1 MNDNFKIV
9 NDDCQTNYTPMS
21 YMRTKNGIR
30 GFIGGLSIVFW
41 INIIIYIFL
50 GICHIYNE
58 SFNMSIPIGIET
70 VLIGAVLLTLVLGLG
85 VWGWGSDKE
94 AN

>member
-9 NDDCQTNYTPMS
+9 NDDCRTIYTPMS

-41 INIIIYIFL
+41 INIIIYIFF
-50 GICHIYNE
+50 GVCHIYNE
-58 SFNMSIPIGIET
+58 SFNMAIPIGIET
-70 VLIGAVLLTLVLGLG
+70 ALIGAVLLPLVLGLG